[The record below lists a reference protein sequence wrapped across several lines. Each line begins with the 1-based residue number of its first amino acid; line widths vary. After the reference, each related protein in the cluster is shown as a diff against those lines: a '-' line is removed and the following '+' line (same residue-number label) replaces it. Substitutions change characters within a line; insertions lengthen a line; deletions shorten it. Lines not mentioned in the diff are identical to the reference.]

1 MIPNKKLLKYYLH
14 LSFKDNS
21 DFTCLN
27 SLEVGDLSENNNDKP
42 ASLSIFIFLL
52 IDLIQ
57 EICESPDFEI
67 I

>member
-1 MIPNKKLLKYYLH
+1 VIPNKKLLLVYLH
-14 LSFKDNS
+14 LSFFDKSDLARFNS
-21 DFTCLN
+21 IEFG
-27 SLEVGDLSENNNDKP
+27 VLSENNIDKP
-42 ASLSIFIFLL
+42 VSLSIFIFLF